1 MLSVMKAKLLLGF
14 ALILISVSATEITVQ
29 MDKPGVAVSPMLY
42 GAVQK
47 YSLEMSKISLQK
59 CILCVT

>member
-14 ALILISVSATEITVQ
+14 ALISISVSAAEITVQ

-42 GAVQK
+42 GAVP
-47 YSLEMSKISLQK
+47 KIQP
-59 CILCVT
+59 